1 MVKRIT
7 ITIEKDID
15 EKIRDLQVKM
25 ISETRKSVSFSQ
37 VLNGLLK
44 EALEALEYQTNK
56 QYV

>member
-1 MVKRIT
+1 VKRIT
-7 ITIEKDID
+7 ITID
-15 EKIRDLQVKM
+15 EKIDSKIRDMQVKM

-44 EALEALEYQTNK
+44 EALEHLEYQTNR

>member
-1 MVKRIT
+1 VKRIT
-7 ITIEKDID
+7 ITIDEKID
-15 EKIRDLQVKM
+15 EKIRDMQVKM

-44 EALEALEYQTNK
+44 EALENLEYQTNK